1 MEGVSVGLIKT
12 LNLPIELDNGNYGRT
27 THFGRSASRRKKYE
41 KIIRSIYGQQTPLG
55 IQVDVVVRRILGP
68 KQRFWDSSSVLRGNW
83 KEIEDALVA
92 CGFFVDDAP
101 PYIRLTL
108 GTQAKPDDGSQ
119 PRTEVELYD
128 AGQIQWSVN

>member
-1 MEGVSVGLIKT
+1 MLIKT
-12 LNLPIELDNGNYGRT
+12 LQLPIELDNGNYGRT

-41 KIIRSIYGQQTPLG
+41 KIIRSIYGQQTPFG
-55 IQVDVVVRRILGP
+55 IQVDLVVRRILGP

-92 CGFFVDDAP
+92 CGFFVDDSP

-108 GTQAKPDDGSQ
+108 GTQVKLDDGGE
-119 PRTEVELYD
+119 PRIEVDIHD
-128 AGQIQWSVN
+128 AGAIVWGA

>member
-1 MEGVSVGLIKT
+1 MLIKT
-12 LNLPIELDNGNYGRT
+12 LQLPIELDNGNYGRT

-41 KIIRSIYGQQTPLG
+41 KLIRSIYGQQTPFDRP
-55 IQVDVVVRRILGP
+55 VDIIVRRILGP

-92 CGFFVDDAP
+92 CGFFVDDSQ

-108 GTQAKPDDGSQ
+108 GTQAKLDDGGEA
-119 PRTEVELYD
+119 RLEVDICD
-128 AGQIQWSVN
+128 AYTLIWGV